1 MMHLFRAWLLVV
13 IFAVGSGAV
22 AQENSVKAGG
32 IAVERAWA
40 RATPS
45 GAKVA
50 AGYLTIVN
58 SGPDDRLLSATAEI
72 ADRVEIHEMTME
84 NGMMRM
90 RELPDGVTLPKGETV
105 MLAPGATHLMF
116 LGLKR
121 ELKEGESFAG
131 TLTFSDGKTVDVTF
145 EVAGLGAAAPKD
157 AQHHHHH

>member
-1 MMHLFRAWLLVV
+1 MMYLFRAWLLVV
-13 IFAVGSGAV
+13 IFVVGSSAV
-22 AQENSVKAGG
+22 AHEHSVKAGD
-32 IAVERAWA
+32 IAIERAWA

-58 SGPDDRLLSATAEI
+58 SGPEDRLLSATAEI
-72 ADRVEIHEMTME
+72 AERVEIHEMTME

-90 RELPDGVTLPKGETV
+90 RELPDGVTLPKGATV
-105 MLAPGATHLMF
+105 TLAPGGTHLMF

-131 TLTFSDGKTVDVTF
+131 TLTFSGGKT
-145 EVAGLGAAAPKD
+145 ARCNLRGRGPRCYRS
-157 AQHHHHH
+157 